1 MTKTKHMHVDRIA
14 GSDRELAGIRERQ
27 AVYTPAALVPAMT
40 SLTSTAAYQTSTAAT
55 TGVLRTIHAQ
65 ANAAAHNFTVS
76 TGGADAAAT
85 RLFDAYAL
93 TANVPAVFNGWWV
106 VPATVVSW
114 LGYKCDTS
122 TGSIVMLTIGG
133 YTYA

>member
-1 MTKTKHMHVDRIA
+1 MRGLGIA
-14 GSDRELAGIRERQ
+14 GGEIGRPMLHYA
-27 AVYTPAALVPAMT
+27 AYNPAALVPAMT
-40 SLTSTAAYQTSTAAT
+40 SVTSTAAYQTSTAAN

-65 ANAAAHNFTVS
+65 SSAAAHSITV
-76 TGGADAAAT
+76 TAGGADAPAT

-93 TANVPAVFNGWWV
+93 TALVPAIFNGWWV

-114 LGYKCDTS
+114 LGYKSDTA

-133 YTYA
+133 YVYS

>member
-1 MTKTKHMHVDRIA
+1 MRTP
-14 GSDRELAGIRERQ
+14 GIYRGRPEFHF
-27 AVYTPAALVPAMT
+27 AAYSPAALVPAMT
-40 SLTSTAAYQTSTAAT
+40 SITSTAAYQSSSAAT

-85 RLFDAYAL
+85 RLFDQYAL
-93 TANVPAVFNGWWV
+93 TANVPAIFNGWWV
-106 VPATVVSW
+106 VPATVTSW
-114 LGYKCDTS
+114 LGYKSDTA
-122 TGSIVMLTIGG
+122 TANIILLTIAG

>member
-1 MTKTKHMHVDRIA
+1 MA
-14 GSDRELAGIRERQ
+14 A
-27 AVYTPAALVPAMT
+27 YNPAALVPAMT
-40 SLTSTAAYQTSTAAT
+40 SITSTAAYQTSTAAT

-65 ANAAAHNFTVS
+65 SSAAAHSITVT

-93 TANVPAVFNGWWV
+93 TALVPAIFNGWWV
-106 VPATVVSW
+106 VPATATSW
-114 LGYKCDTS
+114 LGYKSDTA

-133 YTYA
+133 YVYS

>member
-1 MTKTKHMHVDRIA
+1 M
-14 GSDRELAGIRERQ
+14 

-40 SLTSTAAYQTSTAAT
+40 SLTSTVAYQTSTAST

-65 ANAAAHNFTVS
+65 ANAASHNFTV
-76 TGGADAAAT
+76 TAGGADVAAT

-93 TANVPAVFNGWWV
+93 TANVPATFNGWWV

-114 LGYKCDTS
+114 LGYKCDTA

-133 YTYA
+133 YSYA

>member
-1 MTKTKHMHVDRIA
+1 MHGLGTVA
-14 GSDRELAGIRERQ
+14 GGGLGSKPTMHFA
-27 AVYTPAALVPAMT
+27 AYNPAALVPAMT
-40 SLTSTAAYQTSTAAT
+40 SVTSTAAYQTSTAAN

-65 ANAAAHNFTVS
+65 SSAASHSITVT

-93 TANVPAVFNGWWV
+93 TALVPAIFNGWWV

-114 LGYKCDTS
+114 LGYKSDTA
-122 TGSIVMLTIGG
+122 TGSIIMLTIGG
-133 YTYA
+133 YVYS

>member
-1 MTKTKHMHVDRIA
+1 MRGIGLVGGDSFGKPRMHFA
-14 GSDRELAGIRERQ
+14 A
-27 AVYTPAALVPAMT
+27 YNPAALVPAMT
-40 SLTSTAAYQTSTAAT
+40 SVTSTAAYQTSTAAN

-65 ANAAAHNFTVS
+65 SSAAAHSITVT

-93 TANVPAVFNGWWV
+93 TALVPAIFNGWWV
-106 VPATVVSW
+106 VPATVTSW
-114 LGYKCDTS
+114 LGYKSDTA

-133 YTYA
+133 YIYS

>member
-1 MTKTKHMHVDRIA
+1 MRKHLHVDA
-14 GSDRELAGIRERQ
+14 VLGTPEELHGIRERK

-40 SLTSTAAYQTSTAAT
+40 SLTSTVAYQTSTAAT

-65 ANAAAHNFTVS
+65 ANSASHTFTV
-76 TGGADAAAT
+76 TAGGADVAAT

-93 TANVPAVFNGWWV
+93 TANVPSIFNGWWV

-114 LGYKCDTS
+114 LGYKCDTA
-122 TGSIVMLTIGG
+122 TGSLVMLTIGG

>member
-1 MTKTKHMHVDRIA
+1 MKGLGRVSGEGFGAAPLHHA
-14 GSDRELAGIRERQ
+14 A
-27 AVYTPAALVPAMT
+27 YNPAALVPAMT
-40 SLTSTAAYQTSTAAT
+40 SVTSTAAYQTSTTAN

-65 ANAAAHNFTVS
+65 SSAAAHSITVT

-93 TANVPAVFNGWWV
+93 TALVPAIFNGWWV

-114 LGYKCDTS
+114 LGYKSDTA

-133 YTYA
+133 YIYS

>member
-1 MTKTKHMHVDRIA
+1 M
-14 GSDRELAGIRERQ
+14 

-40 SLTSTAAYQTSTAAT
+40 SVTSTAAYQTSTAST

-65 ANAAAHNFTVS
+65 SSAASHSITVT

-93 TANVPAVFNGWWV
+93 TALVPATFNGWWV

-114 LGYKCDTS
+114 LGYKSDTA

>member
-1 MTKTKHMHVDRIA
+1 MA
-14 GSDRELAGIRERQ
+14 A
-27 AVYTPAALVPAMT
+27 YTPAALVPAMT
-40 SLTSTAAYQTSTAAT
+40 SLTSTVAYQTSTAAT

-65 ANAAAHNFTVS
+65 ANAAAHTFTVS
-76 TGGADAAAT
+76 TGGADATQT

-93 TANVPAVFNGWWV
+93 TANSPSIFNGWWI
-106 VPATVVSW
+106 VPATATSW
-114 LGYKCDTS
+114 LGYKCDTA